1 MTLSGLWEWFFQN
14 IGMWLVIA
22 YSAFGIIEAVKD
34 GSFGKA
40 VTKLAIGVA
49 AYYYGSNPQ
58 QVMDSLKGVVAKIS
72 G

>member
-1 MTLSGLWEWFFQN
+1 
-14 IGMWLVIA
+14 
-22 YSAFGIIEAVKD
+22 D

-58 QVMDSLKGVVAKIS
+58 QVMDSLKGVVAKIF

>member
-1 MTLSGLWEWFFQN
+1 
-14 IGMWLVIA
+14 MWLVIA

-58 QVMDSLKGVVAKIS
+58 QVMDSLKGVVAKIF

>member
-34 GSFGKA
+34 GYFGNA

-58 QVMDSLKGVVAKIS
+58 QVMDSLKGVVAKIF

>member
-22 YSAFGIIEAVKD
+22 YSAFGIIEAVND

-40 VTKLAIGVA
+40 VTKLAIGVV

-58 QVMDSLKGVVAKIS
+58 QVMDSLKGVVAKIF